1 MVYGLSYEC
10 VYTVTKA
17 SQMCLKLPTLGSLR
31 HILLNLCF
39 RCSTSLNQF
48 ILLLTS

>member
-39 RCSTSLNQF
+39 RCSTTVQDD
-48 ILLLTS
+48 LLARN